1 MTRFAE
7 SDGRDAKLA
16 ALKQLI
22 SAGNYDTIEKL
33 EDAVD
38 ELLWSEHD
46 RLQQMQ
52 GETARDMARSH
63 PK

>member
-1 MTRFAE
+1 MKRSADADDRE
-7 SDGRDAKLA
+7 AKLA

-22 SAGNYDTIEKL
+22 SGGHYDTLEKL

-46 RLQQMQ
+46 RLQEVQC
-52 GETARDMARSH
+52 GELRNIARCH

>member
-1 MTRFAE
+1 MSRSA
-7 SDGRDAKLA
+7 DATAREAKIE
-16 ALKQLI
+16 ALKRLI
-22 SAGNYDTIEKL
+22 TAGNYDTLEKL

-46 RLQQMQ
+46 RLQ
-52 GETARDMARSH
+52 EARDENLQQLVRSH

>member
-1 MTRFAE
+1 MKRSAD
-7 SDGRDAKLA
+7 SDAREAKLA

-22 SAGNYDTIEKL
+22 SGGNYDTLEKL

-46 RLQQMQ
+46 RLQDVQCDDLR
-52 GETARDMARSH
+52 GLARSH